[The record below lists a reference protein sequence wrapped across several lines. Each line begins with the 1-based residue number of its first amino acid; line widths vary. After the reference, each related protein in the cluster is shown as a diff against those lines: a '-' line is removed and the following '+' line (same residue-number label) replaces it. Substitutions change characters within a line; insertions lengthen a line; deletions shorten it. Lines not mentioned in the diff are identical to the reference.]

1 MTSRLIIEQEP
12 LKVGQV
18 RKVTSNNG
26 EKIDSITLLLNN
38 NVEILFV
45 PRNDGTLDF
54 SVSDPQFDT
63 SNLDCS
69 IDKEVLR
76 DLFMAIMY
84 LAARGQGKTYLTAL
98 FCCVRCI
105 LFPGTKIVVSSGTLK
120 QANEVL
126 LKIQD
131 DFMKQS
137 SILRS
142 EIEKCNIGQNDASIY
157 FKNGSWIKT
166 RTSSENSR
174 SARANCIVVDEF
186 RMVDETVINT
196 VLRKFLT
203 SPRQPKYLQ
212 KPEYAHMQERNKEIY
227 MSSAYFKSSW
237 AYRKAQ
243 SYTLNFFD
251 DTKKY
256 FICGLPYQV
265 SVREGLLSRSQLE
278 DEMSEAD
285 YNELVQQMEM
295 ECLWFG
301 DTDGSLFKFDELTAR
316 RRLRKAF
323 PPLSFCNDKI
333 TIPKLTSTGK
343 RILSIDVA
351 LMQSTKKKKNDAS
364 AIFINDLIQVNDTA
378 YQSNFVYGETFE
390 GLKTDELG
398 MIVMKYFYEYQC
410 TDLVLDTNGIGLG
423 VYDFITKDQVCQE
436 NGKRYQAMTCIND
449 KDMAERCKVR
459 DANKVVWS
467 VKANANFNNE
477 ICVLLRNGIQNGKIN
492 FLISEQDADSSLK
505 ETYKGYFKM
514 SPTEQAKLKMSYV
527 QTTFAVYELIKL
539 DHEVKNGNIKVKEVE
554 GMRKDRYS
562 SIAYSY
568 WCACQLELKLKP
580 KTQDTQSLV
589 SKLPIRKAKY
599 N

>member
-1 MTSRLIIEQEP
+1 MPQLKTQTEIEKDKQQKIMETVAWRAGYYRNNP
-12 LKVGQV
+12 HRYVIDVLGLSLKWFQQ
-18 RKVTSNNG
+18 
-26 EKIDSITLLLNN
+26 ILLWCMMHYN
-38 NVEILFV
+38 FV
-45 PRNDGTLDF
+45 
-54 SVSDPQFDT
+54 
-63 SNLDCS
+63 
-69 IDKEVLR
+69 
-76 DLFMAIMY
+76 MY

-333 TIPKLTSTGK
+333 TIPKLTATGK

-527 QTTFAVYELIKL
+527 QTTFAVYELFKL
-539 DHEVKNGNIKVKEVE
+539 DHEVKNGNIRVKEVE

-589 SKLPIRKAKY
+589 SKLTIRKAKY

>member
-1 MTSRLIIEQEP
+1 MPQLKTQTEIEKDKQQKIMETVAWRAGYYRNNP
-12 LKVGQV
+12 HRYVIDVMGLSLKWFQQ
-18 RKVTSNNG
+18 
-26 EKIDSITLLLNN
+26 ILLWCMMHYN
-38 NVEILFV
+38 FV
-45 PRNDGTLDF
+45 
-54 SVSDPQFDT
+54 
-63 SNLDCS
+63 
-69 IDKEVLR
+69 
-76 DLFMAIMY
+76 MY

-423 VYDFITKDQVCQE
+423 VYDFITKDQICQE

-514 SPTEQAKLKMSYV
+514 SPTEQAKLKMSYI

-580 KTQDTQSLV
+580 KTQSTQSLV
-589 SKLPIRKAKY
+589 SKLPIRQSKRFSLY

>member
-1 MTSRLIIEQEP
+1 MPQLKTQTEIEKDKQQKIMETVAWRAGYYRNNP
-12 LKVGQV
+12 HRYVIDVLGLSLKWFQQ
-18 RKVTSNNG
+18 
-26 EKIDSITLLLNN
+26 ILLWCMMHYN
-38 NVEILFV
+38 FV
-45 PRNDGTLDF
+45 
-54 SVSDPQFDT
+54 
-63 SNLDCS
+63 
-69 IDKEVLR
+69 
-76 DLFMAIMY
+76 MY

-333 TIPKLTSTGK
+333 TIPKLTATGK

-423 VYDFITKDQVCQE
+423 VYDFITKDQICQE

-492 FLISEQDADSSLK
+492 FLIPEQDADSSLK

-514 SPTEQAKLKMSYV
+514 NPTEQAKLKMSYI

-580 KTQDTQSLV
+580 KTQDTQSLIN
-589 SKLPIRKAKY
+589 KLPIRQGKRFSMF

>member
-1 MTSRLIIEQEP
+1 MPQLKTQTEIEKDKQ
-12 LKVGQV
+12 Q
-18 RKVTSNNG
+18 
-26 EKIDSITLLLNN
+26 KIMETIAWKAGYYRAN
-38 NVEILFV
+38 
-45 PRNDGTLDF
+45 PHRY
-54 SVSDPQFDT
+54 VS
-63 SNLDCS
+63 
-69 IDKEVLR
+69 EVLG
-76 DLFMAIMY
+76 LSLKWFQQILLWCMMHYNFVMY

-212 KPEYAHMQERNKEIY
+212 KSEYAHMQERNKEIY

-333 TIPKLTSTGK
+333 TIPKLTATGK

-423 VYDFITKDQVCQE
+423 VYDFITKDQICQE

-492 FLISEQDADSSLK
+492 FLIPEQDADSSLK

-514 SPTEQAKLKMSYV
+514 SPTEQAKLKMSYI
-527 QTTFAVYELIKL
+527 QTTFAVYELVKL

-589 SKLPIRKAKY
+589 SKLTIRKAKY

>member
-1 MTSRLIIEQEP
+1 MPQLKTQTEIEKDKQ
-12 LKVGQV
+12 Q
-18 RKVTSNNG
+18 
-26 EKIDSITLLLNN
+26 KIMETIAWKAGYYRAN
-38 NVEILFV
+38 
-45 PRNDGTLDF
+45 PHRY
-54 SVSDPQFDT
+54 VS
-63 SNLDCS
+63 
-69 IDKEVLR
+69 EVLG
-76 DLFMAIMY
+76 LSLKWFQQILLWCMMHYNFVMY

-333 TIPKLTSTGK
+333 TIPKLTATGK

-378 YQSNFVYGETFE
+378 YQSNFVYSETFE

-449 KDMAERCKVR
+449 KDMAERCKIR

-492 FLISEQDADSSLK
+492 FLIPEQDADSSLK

-514 SPTEQAKLKMSYV
+514 SYI

-580 KTQDTQSLV
+580 KTQNTQSLV
-589 SKLPIRKAKY
+589 SKLPIRQGKRFSMF

>member
-1 MTSRLIIEQEP
+1 MPQLKTQTEIEKDKQQKIMETVAWRAGYYRNNP
-12 LKVGQV
+12 HRYVIDVLGLSLKWFQQ
-18 RKVTSNNG
+18 
-26 EKIDSITLLLNN
+26 ILLWCMMHYN
-38 NVEILFV
+38 FV
-45 PRNDGTLDF
+45 
-54 SVSDPQFDT
+54 
-63 SNLDCS
+63 
-69 IDKEVLR
+69 
-76 DLFMAIMY
+76 MY

-142 EIEKCNIGQNDASIY
+142 EIEKCNISQNDASIY

-237 AYRKAQ
+237 AYKKAQ

-333 TIPKLTSTGK
+333 AIPKLTTTGK

-351 LMQSTKKKKNDAS
+351 LMKSTKKKKNDAS
-364 AIFINDLIQVNDTA
+364 AIYINDLIQVNDTA

-423 VYDFITKDQVCQE
+423 VYDFITKDQICQE
-436 NGKRYQAMTCIND
+436 NGKRYKAMTCIND

-492 FLISEQDADSSLK
+492 FLIPEQDADSSLK

-514 SPTEQAKLKMSYV
+514 SPTEQAKLKMSYI

-580 KTQDTQSLV
+580 QTQNTQSLIN
-589 SKLPIRKAKY
+589 KLPIRQPSHSSSFSKRF
-599 N
+599 

>member
-1 MTSRLIIEQEP
+1 MPQLKTQTEIEKDKQ
-12 LKVGQV
+12 Q
-18 RKVTSNNG
+18 
-26 EKIDSITLLLNN
+26 KIMETIAWKAGYYRAN
-38 NVEILFV
+38 
-45 PRNDGTLDF
+45 PHRY
-54 SVSDPQFDT
+54 VS
-63 SNLDCS
+63 
-69 IDKEVLR
+69 EVLG
-76 DLFMAIMY
+76 LSLKWFQQILLWCMMHYNFVMY

-142 EIEKCNIGQNDASIY
+142 EIEKYNIGQNDASIY

-333 TIPKLTSTGK
+333 TIPKLTATGK

-423 VYDFITKDQVCQE
+423 VYDFITKDQICQE

-459 DANKVVWS
+459 EANKVVWS

-492 FLISEQDADSSLK
+492 FLIPEQDADSSLK

-514 SPTEQAKLKMSYV
+514 SPTEQAKLKMSYI
-527 QTTFAVYELIKL
+527 QTTFAVYELVKL

-589 SKLPIRKAKY
+589 SKLTIRKAKY

>member
-1 MTSRLIIEQEP
+1 MPQLKTQTEIEKDKQQKIMETVAWRAGYYRNNP
-12 LKVGQV
+12 HRYVIDVLGLSLKWFQQ
-18 RKVTSNNG
+18 
-26 EKIDSITLLLNN
+26 ILLWCMMHYN
-38 NVEILFV
+38 FV
-45 PRNDGTLDF
+45 
-54 SVSDPQFDT
+54 
-63 SNLDCS
+63 
-69 IDKEVLR
+69 
-76 DLFMAIMY
+76 MY

-423 VYDFITKDQVCQE
+423 VYDFITKDQICQE
-436 NGKRYQAMTCIND
+436 NGKRYKAMTCIND

-492 FLISEQDADSSLK
+492 FLIPEQDADSSLK

-514 SPTEQAKLKMSYV
+514 SPTEQAKLKMSYI

-580 KTQDTQSLV
+580 QTQNTQSLIN
-589 SKLPIRKAKY
+589 KLPIRQPSHSSSFSKRF
-599 N
+599 

>member
-1 MTSRLIIEQEP
+1 MPQLKTQTEIEKGKQ
-12 LKVGQV
+12 Q
-18 RKVTSNNG
+18 
-26 EKIDSITLLLNN
+26 KIM
-38 NVEILFV
+38 EIV
-45 PRNDGTLDF
+45 AWKAGYYRANPHRY
-54 SVSDPQFDT
+54 VS
-63 SNLDCS
+63 
-69 IDKEVLR
+69 EVLG
-76 DLFMAIMY
+76 LSLKWFQQILLWCMMHYNFVIY

-203 SPRQPKYLQ
+203 SPRQPKYLR
-212 KPEYAHMQERNKEIY
+212 KPEYAHLQERNKEIY

-237 AYRKAQ
+237 AYKKAQ
-243 SYTLNFFD
+243 SYTINFFD
-251 DTKKY
+251 DTKRY

-265 SVREGLLSRSQLE
+265 SIREGLLSREQLQ

-316 RRLRKAF
+316 RRLRKAL

-333 TIPKLTSTGK
+333 TIPKLTTTGK

-423 VYDFITKDQVCQE
+423 VYDFITKDQISQE
-436 NGKRYQAMTCIND
+436 NGKRYKAMTCIND

-467 VKANANFNNE
+467 VKANTNFNNE

-492 FLISEQDADSSLK
+492 FLIPEQDADTSLK
-505 ETYKGYFKM
+505 EIYKGYYKM
-514 SPTEQAKLKMSYV
+514 SPTEQAKLKMSYI

-580 KTQDTQSLV
+580 KTQNTQNLV
-589 SKLPIRKAKY
+589 DMLPIKTASRHSY
-599 N
+599 FS

>member
-1 MTSRLIIEQEP
+1 MPQVKTQTEIEKDKQQKIMETVAWRAGYYRSNP
-12 LKVGQV
+12 HRYVIDVLGLSLKWFQQ
-18 RKVTSNNG
+18 
-26 EKIDSITLLLNN
+26 ILLWCMMHYN
-38 NVEILFV
+38 FV
-45 PRNDGTLDF
+45 
-54 SVSDPQFDT
+54 
-63 SNLDCS
+63 
-69 IDKEVLR
+69 
-76 DLFMAIMY
+76 MY

-333 TIPKLTSTGK
+333 SIPKLTATGK

-423 VYDFITKDQVCQE
+423 VYDFITKEQICQE

-492 FLISEQDADSSLK
+492 FLIPEQDADSSLK

-514 SPTEQAKLKMSYV
+514 SPTEQAKLKMSYI

-589 SKLPIRKAKY
+589 SKLTIRKAKY

>member
-1 MTSRLIIEQEP
+1 MAIRKTQAELEKDKEQ
-12 LKVGQV
+12 KIMDTVAW
-18 RKVTSNNG
+18 RAAYYRNNPQRYVSEVLG
-26 EKIDSITLLLNN
+26 ITLKIFQKILLWCMMHYN
-38 NVEILFV
+38 F
-45 PRNDGTLDF
+45 T
-54 SVSDPQFDT
+54 
-63 SNLDCS
+63 
-69 IDKEVLR
+69 
-76 DLFMAIMY
+76 MY

-142 EIEKCNIGQNDASIY
+142 EIEKCSIGQNDASIY
-157 FKNGSWIKT
+157 FRNGSWIKT

-174 SARANCIVVDEF
+174 SARANCIIVDEF
-186 RMVDETVINT
+186 RMVDETVLNT

-203 SPRQPKYLQ
+203 SPRQPKYLN
-212 KPEYAHMQERNKEIY
+212 KPEYKHLQERNKEIY

-237 AYRKAQ
+237 AYKKAQ

-251 DTKKY
+251 DKKKY
-256 FICGLPYQV
+256 MIVGLPYQV
-265 SVREGLLSRSQLE
+265 SIKEGLLSREQVE
-278 DEMSEAD
+278 DEMSELD

-301 DTDGSLFKFDELTAR
+301 DTDGSLFKFDELSAR
-316 RRLRKAF
+316 RKLKKAYM
-323 PPLSFCNDKI
+323 PLNFYNDKNQISKTLI
-333 TIPKLTSTGK
+333 TEK

-351 LMQSTKKKKNDAS
+351 LMQSTKKKRNDAS
-364 AIFINDLIQVNDTA
+364 AVFINDLIQVNDTS

-390 GLKTDELG
+390 GLTTDDFG
-398 MIVMKYFYEYQC
+398 IIVMRYFYKYKC
-410 TDLVLDTNGIGLG
+410 TDIVLDTNGIGLG
-423 VYDFITKDQVCQE
+423 VYDFIIKDQYDQE
-436 NGKRYQAMTCIND
+436 TGETYKALTCLND
-449 KDMAERCKVR
+449 SDMAARCNVR

-467 VKANANFNNE
+467 VKATDKFNNE

-492 FLISEQDADSSLK
+492 FLISEQEADMVLK
-505 ETYKGYFKM
+505 DSYKGYLKM
-514 SPTEQAKLKMSYV
+514 TPTDQLKLKMPYL
-527 QTTFAVYELIKL
+527 QTTFAIYELVKL
-539 DHEVKNGNIKVKEVE
+539 DHEVKNGNIRVKEIS

-580 KTQDTQSLV
+580 KAQGITNLV
-589 SKLPIRKAKY
+589 DMLPIKTAKTFSY
-599 N
+599 FD

>member
-1 MTSRLIIEQEP
+1 MPQLKTQTEIEKDKQ
-12 LKVGQV
+12 Q
-18 RKVTSNNG
+18 
-26 EKIDSITLLLNN
+26 KIMETIAWKAGYYRAN
-38 NVEILFV
+38 
-45 PRNDGTLDF
+45 PHRY
-54 SVSDPQFDT
+54 VS
-63 SNLDCS
+63 
-69 IDKEVLR
+69 EVLG
-76 DLFMAIMY
+76 LSLKWFQQILLWCMMHYNFVMY

-186 RMVDETVINT
+186 RMVDEAVINT

-333 TIPKLTSTGK
+333 TIPKLTATGK

-423 VYDFITKDQVCQE
+423 VYDFITKDQICQE

-492 FLISEQDADSSLK
+492 FLIPEQDADSSLK

-514 SPTEQAKLKMSYV
+514 SPTEQAKLKMSYI
-527 QTTFAVYELIKL
+527 QTTFAVYELVKL

-589 SKLPIRKAKY
+589 SKLTIRKAKY

>member
-1 MTSRLIIEQEP
+1 MPQLKTQTEIEKDKQQKIMETVAWRAGYYRNNP
-12 LKVGQV
+12 HRYVVDVLGLSLKWFQQ
-18 RKVTSNNG
+18 
-26 EKIDSITLLLNN
+26 ILLWCMMHYN
-38 NVEILFV
+38 FV
-45 PRNDGTLDF
+45 
-54 SVSDPQFDT
+54 
-63 SNLDCS
+63 
-69 IDKEVLR
+69 
-76 DLFMAIMY
+76 MY

-301 DTDGSLFKFDELTAR
+301 DTDGSLFKFDELTSR

-333 TIPKLTSTGK
+333 TIPKLTATGK

-423 VYDFITKDQVCQE
+423 VYDFITKDQICQE

-492 FLISEQDADSSLK
+492 FLIPEQDADSSLK

-514 SPTEQAKLKMSYV
+514 SPTEQAKLKMSYI

-589 SKLPIRKAKY
+589 SKLTIRKAKY

>member
-1 MTSRLIIEQEP
+1 MPQLKTQTEIEKDKQ
-12 LKVGQV
+12 Q
-18 RKVTSNNG
+18 
-26 EKIDSITLLLNN
+26 KIMETVAWKAGYYRAN
-38 NVEILFV
+38 
-45 PRNDGTLDF
+45 PHRY
-54 SVSDPQFDT
+54 VS
-63 SNLDCS
+63 
-69 IDKEVLR
+69 EVLG
-76 DLFMAIMY
+76 LSLKWFQQILLWCMMHYNFVMY

-333 TIPKLTSTGK
+333 TIPKLTATGK

-423 VYDFITKDQVCQE
+423 VYDFITKEQICQE

-492 FLISEQDADSSLK
+492 FLIPEQDADSSLK

-514 SPTEQAKLKMSYV
+514 NPTEQAKLKMSYI

-589 SKLPIRKAKY
+589 SKLTIRKAKY

>member
-1 MTSRLIIEQEP
+1 MPQLKTQTEIEKGKQQKIMEIVAW
-12 LKVGQV
+12 KAGYY
-18 RKVTSNNG
+18 RSN
-26 EKIDSITLLLNN
+26 
-38 NVEILFV
+38 
-45 PRNDGTLDF
+45 PHRY
-54 SVSDPQFDT
+54 VS
-63 SNLDCS
+63 
-69 IDKEVLR
+69 EVLG
-76 DLFMAIMY
+76 LSLKWFQQILLWCMMHYNFVMY

-137 SILRS
+137 PILRS
-142 EIEKCNIGQNDASIY
+142 EIDKCNIGQNDASIY

-203 SPRQPKYLQ
+203 SPRQPKYLR
-212 KPEYAHMQERNKEIY
+212 KPEYAHLQERNKEIY

-237 AYRKAQ
+237 AYKKAQ
-243 SYTLNFFD
+243 SYTINFFD
-251 DTKKY
+251 DTKRY

-265 SVREGLLSRSQLE
+265 SIREGLLSREQLQ

-316 RRLRKAF
+316 RRLRKAL

-333 TIPKLTSTGK
+333 TIPKLTTTGK

-423 VYDFITKDQVCQE
+423 VYDFITKDQISQE
-436 NGKRYQAMTCIND
+436 NGKRYKAMTCIND

-492 FLISEQDADSSLK
+492 FLIPEQDADTSLK
-505 ETYKGYFKM
+505 EIYKGYYKM
-514 SPTEQAKLKMSYV
+514 SPTEQAKLKMSYI

-539 DHEVKNGNIKVKEVE
+539 DHEVKNGNIKVKEVD

-580 KTQDTQSLV
+580 KNNDTQNLV
-589 SKLPIRKAKY
+589 NLLPIKQGYR
-599 N
+599 NR

>member
-1 MTSRLIIEQEP
+1 MPQLKTQTEIEKDKQQKIMETVAWRAGYYRNNP
-12 LKVGQV
+12 HRYVIDVLGLSLKWFQQ
-18 RKVTSNNG
+18 
-26 EKIDSITLLLNN
+26 ILLWCMMHYN
-38 NVEILFV
+38 FV
-45 PRNDGTLDF
+45 
-54 SVSDPQFDT
+54 
-63 SNLDCS
+63 
-69 IDKEVLR
+69 
-76 DLFMAIMY
+76 MY

-316 RRLRKAF
+316 RRLRKEF

-333 TIPKLTSTGK
+333 TIPKLTATGK

-364 AIFINDLIQVNDTA
+364 AIFINDLIQVNDTT

-423 VYDFITKDQVCQE
+423 VYDFITKDQICQE

-492 FLISEQDADSSLK
+492 FLIPEQDADSSLK

-514 SPTEQAKLKMSYV
+514 SPTEQAKLKMSYI
-527 QTTFAVYELIKL
+527 QTTFAVYELVKL

-580 KTQDTQSLV
+580 KTQSTQSLIN
-589 SKLPIRKAKY
+589 KLPIRQPSHSSSFSKRF
-599 N
+599 

>member
-1 MTSRLIIEQEP
+1 MPQLKTQTEIEKDKQ
-12 LKVGQV
+12 Q
-18 RKVTSNNG
+18 
-26 EKIDSITLLLNN
+26 KIMETVAWKAGYYRAN
-38 NVEILFV
+38 
-45 PRNDGTLDF
+45 PHRY
-54 SVSDPQFDT
+54 VS
-63 SNLDCS
+63 
-69 IDKEVLR
+69 EVLG
-76 DLFMAIMY
+76 LSLKWFQQILLWCMMHYNFVMY

-423 VYDFITKDQVCQE
+423 VYDFITKDQICQE

-492 FLISEQDADSSLK
+492 FLIPEQDADSSLK

-514 SPTEQAKLKMSYV
+514 SPTEQAKLKMSYI

-580 KTQDTQSLV
+580 KQEDTQSLV
-589 SKLPIRKAKY
+589 NLLPIKQGYR
-599 N
+599 NR

>member
-1 MTSRLIIEQEP
+1 MPQLKTQTEIEKDKQ
-12 LKVGQV
+12 Q
-18 RKVTSNNG
+18 
-26 EKIDSITLLLNN
+26 KIMETIAWKAGYYRAN
-38 NVEILFV
+38 
-45 PRNDGTLDF
+45 PHRY
-54 SVSDPQFDT
+54 VS
-63 SNLDCS
+63 
-69 IDKEVLR
+69 EVLG
-76 DLFMAIMY
+76 LSLKWFQQILLWCMMHYNFVMY

-333 TIPKLTSTGK
+333 TIPKLTATGK

-423 VYDFITKDQVCQE
+423 VYDFITKDQICQE

-492 FLISEQDADSSLK
+492 FLIPEQDADSSLK

-514 SPTEQAKLKMSYV
+514 SPTEQAKLKMSYI

-580 KTQDTQSLV
+580 KNNDTQNLV
-589 SKLPIRKAKY
+589 NLLPIKQGYR
-599 N
+599 NR

>member
-1 MTSRLIIEQEP
+1 MPQVKTQTEIEKDKQQKIMETVAWRAGYYRSNP
-12 LKVGQV
+12 HRYVIDVLGLSLKWFQQ
-18 RKVTSNNG
+18 
-26 EKIDSITLLLNN
+26 ILLWCMMHYN
-38 NVEILFV
+38 FV
-45 PRNDGTLDF
+45 
-54 SVSDPQFDT
+54 
-63 SNLDCS
+63 
-69 IDKEVLR
+69 
-76 DLFMAIMY
+76 MY

-186 RMVDETVINT
+186 RMVDKTVINT

-333 TIPKLTSTGK
+333 SIPKLTATGK

-423 VYDFITKDQVCQE
+423 VYDFITKEQICQE

-492 FLISEQDADSSLK
+492 FLIPEQDADSSLK

-514 SPTEQAKLKMSYV
+514 SPTEQAKLKMSYI

-589 SKLPIRKAKY
+589 NKLPIRQSKRFSLY

>member
-1 MTSRLIIEQEP
+1 MPQLKTQTEIEKGKQ
-12 LKVGQV
+12 Q
-18 RKVTSNNG
+18 
-26 EKIDSITLLLNN
+26 KIM
-38 NVEILFV
+38 EIV
-45 PRNDGTLDF
+45 AWKAGYYRANPHRY
-54 SVSDPQFDT
+54 VS
-63 SNLDCS
+63 
-69 IDKEVLR
+69 EVLG
-76 DLFMAIMY
+76 LSLKWFQQILLWCMMHYNFVMY

-137 SILRS
+137 PILRS
-142 EIEKCNIGQNDASIY
+142 EIDKCNIGQNDASIY

-203 SPRQPKYLQ
+203 SPRQPKYLR
-212 KPEYAHMQERNKEIY
+212 KPEYAHLQERNKEIY

-237 AYRKAQ
+237 AYKKAQ
-243 SYTLNFFD
+243 SYTINFFD
-251 DTKKY
+251 DTKRY
-256 FICGLPYQV
+256 FICGLPYQD
-265 SVREGLLSRSQLE
+265 SIREGLLSREQLQ

-316 RRLRKAF
+316 RRLRKAL

-333 TIPKLTSTGK
+333 TIPKLTTTGK

-423 VYDFITKDQVCQE
+423 VYDFITKDQISQE
-436 NGKRYQAMTCIND
+436 NGKRYKAMTCIND

-492 FLISEQDADSSLK
+492 FLIPEQDADTSLK
-505 ETYKGYFKM
+505 EIYKGYYKM
-514 SPTEQAKLKMSYV
+514 SPTEQAKLKMSYI

-580 KTQDTQSLV
+580 KQEDTQSLV
-589 SKLPIRKAKY
+589 NLLPIKQGYR
-599 N
+599 NR

>member
-1 MTSRLIIEQEP
+1 MPQVKTQTEIEKDKQQKIMETVAWRAGYYRSNP
-12 LKVGQV
+12 HRYVIDVLGLSLKWFQQ
-18 RKVTSNNG
+18 
-26 EKIDSITLLLNN
+26 ILLWCMMHYN
-38 NVEILFV
+38 FV
-45 PRNDGTLDF
+45 
-54 SVSDPQFDT
+54 
-63 SNLDCS
+63 
-69 IDKEVLR
+69 
-76 DLFMAIMY
+76 MY

-203 SPRQPKYLQ
+203 SPRQPKYLR
-212 KPEYAHMQERNKEIY
+212 KPEYAHLQERNKEIY

-237 AYRKAQ
+237 AYKKAQ

-265 SVREGLLSRSQLE
+265 SIREGLLSRSQLE

-333 TIPKLTSTGK
+333 TIPKLTVTGK

-351 LMQSTKKKKNDAS
+351 LMKSTKKKKNDAS
-364 AIFINDLIQVNDTA
+364 AIYINDLIQVNDTA

-423 VYDFITKDQVCQE
+423 VYDFITKDQICQE
-436 NGKRYQAMTCIND
+436 NGKRYKAMTCIND

-492 FLISEQDADSSLK
+492 FLIPEQDADSSLK

-514 SPTEQAKLKMSYV
+514 SPTEQAKLKMSYI

-580 KTQDTQSLV
+580 QTQNTQSLIN
-589 SKLPIRKAKY
+589 KLPIRQPSHSSSFSKRF
-599 N
+599 

>member
-1 MTSRLIIEQEP
+1 MPQLKTQTEIEKDKQQKIMETVAWRAGYYRNNP
-12 LKVGQV
+12 HRYVIDVLGLSLKWFQQ
-18 RKVTSNNG
+18 
-26 EKIDSITLLLNN
+26 ILLWCMMHYN
-38 NVEILFV
+38 FV
-45 PRNDGTLDF
+45 
-54 SVSDPQFDT
+54 
-63 SNLDCS
+63 
-69 IDKEVLR
+69 
-76 DLFMAIMY
+76 MY

-212 KPEYAHMQERNKEIY
+212 KPEYSHMQERNKEIY

-333 TIPKLTSTGK
+333 TIPKLTATGK

-351 LMQSTKKKKNDAS
+351 LMRSTKKKKNDAS

-423 VYDFITKDQVCQE
+423 VYDFITKDQICQE

-492 FLISEQDADSSLK
+492 FLIPEQDADSSLK

-514 SPTEQAKLKMSYV
+514 SPTEQAKLKMSYI

-580 KTQDTQSLV
+580 KTQNTQSLIN
-589 SKLPIRKAKY
+589 KLPIRQGKRFSMF

>member
-1 MTSRLIIEQEP
+1 MPQLKTQTEIEKDKQ
-12 LKVGQV
+12 Q
-18 RKVTSNNG
+18 
-26 EKIDSITLLLNN
+26 KIMETIAWKAGYYRAN
-38 NVEILFV
+38 
-45 PRNDGTLDF
+45 PHRY
-54 SVSDPQFDT
+54 VS
-63 SNLDCS
+63 
-69 IDKEVLR
+69 EVLG
-76 DLFMAIMY
+76 LSLKWFQQILLWCMMHYNFVMY

-203 SPRQPKYLQ
+203 SPRQPKYLR
-212 KPEYAHMQERNKEIY
+212 KPEYAHLQERNKEIY

-237 AYRKAQ
+237 AYKKAQ

-265 SVREGLLSRSQLE
+265 SIREGLLSRSQLE

-323 PPLSFCNDKI
+323 PPLNFCNDKI
-333 TIPKLTSTGK
+333 TIPKLTATGK

-423 VYDFITKDQVCQE
+423 VYDFITKDQICQE

-492 FLISEQDADSSLK
+492 FLIPEQDADNSLK

-514 SPTEQAKLKMSYV
+514 SPTEQAKLKMSYI
-527 QTTFAVYELIKL
+527 QTTFAVYELVKL

-589 SKLPIRKAKY
+589 SKLTIRKAKY

>member
-1 MTSRLIIEQEP
+1 MPQLKTQTEIEKDKQ
-12 LKVGQV
+12 Q
-18 RKVTSNNG
+18 
-26 EKIDSITLLLNN
+26 KIMETIAWKAGYYRDN
-38 NVEILFV
+38 
-45 PRNDGTLDF
+45 PHRY
-54 SVSDPQFDT
+54 VS
-63 SNLDCS
+63 
-69 IDKEVLR
+69 EVLG
-76 DLFMAIMY
+76 LSLKWFQQILLWCMMHYNFVMY

-333 TIPKLTSTGK
+333 TIPKLTATGK

-423 VYDFITKDQVCQE
+423 VYDFITKDQICQE
-436 NGKRYQAMTCIND
+436 NGKRYRAMTCIND

-514 SPTEQAKLKMSYV
+514 SPTEQAKLKMSYI

-589 SKLPIRKAKY
+589 SKLTIRKAKY

>member
-1 MTSRLIIEQEP
+1 MPQLKTQTEIEKDKQ
-12 LKVGQV
+12 Q
-18 RKVTSNNG
+18 
-26 EKIDSITLLLNN
+26 KIMETIAWKAGYYRAN
-38 NVEILFV
+38 
-45 PRNDGTLDF
+45 PHRY
-54 SVSDPQFDT
+54 VS
-63 SNLDCS
+63 
-69 IDKEVLR
+69 EVLG
-76 DLFMAIMY
+76 LSLKWFQQILLWCMMHYNFVMY

-333 TIPKLTSTGK
+333 TIPKLTATSK

-589 SKLPIRKAKY
+589 SKLTIRKAKY

>member
-1 MTSRLIIEQEP
+1 MPQLKTQTEIEKDKQQKIMETVAWRAGYYRNNP
-12 LKVGQV
+12 HRYVIDVLGLSLKWFQQ
-18 RKVTSNNG
+18 
-26 EKIDSITLLLNN
+26 ILLWCMMHYN
-38 NVEILFV
+38 FV
-45 PRNDGTLDF
+45 
-54 SVSDPQFDT
+54 
-63 SNLDCS
+63 
-69 IDKEVLR
+69 
-76 DLFMAIMY
+76 MY

-203 SPRQPKYLQ
+203 SPRQPKYLR
-212 KPEYAHMQERNKEIY
+212 KPEYAHLQERNKEIY

-243 SYTLNFFD
+243 SYTINFFD
-251 DTKKY
+251 DTKRY

-265 SVREGLLSRSQLE
+265 SIREGLLSREQLQ

-301 DTDGSLFKFDELTAR
+301 DTDGSLFKFDELTSR
-316 RRLRKAF
+316 RRLRKAL

-333 TIPKLTSTGK
+333 TIPKLTTTGK

-423 VYDFITKDQVCQE
+423 VYDFITKDQISQE
-436 NGKRYQAMTCIND
+436 NGKRYKAMTCIND

-492 FLISEQDADSSLK
+492 FLIPEQDADTSLK
-505 ETYKGYFKM
+505 EIYKGYYKM
-514 SPTEQAKLKMSYV
+514 SPTEQAKLKMSYI

-580 KTQDTQSLV
+580 KTQNTQNLV
-589 SKLPIRKAKY
+589 DRLPIRQGKRFSMF